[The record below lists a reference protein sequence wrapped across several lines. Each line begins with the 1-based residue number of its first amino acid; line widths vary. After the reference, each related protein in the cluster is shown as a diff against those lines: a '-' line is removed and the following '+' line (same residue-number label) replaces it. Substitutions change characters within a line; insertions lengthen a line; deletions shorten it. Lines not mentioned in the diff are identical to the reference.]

1 MLLAPITVT
10 ASQRNSPNLFA
21 YSVIAALSGLVLF
34 ISLFSN
40 DVYATEIYTW
50 VDEHG
55 VTHFSQEP
63 PEQKQV
69 KKIYSED
76 IKPGK
81 IGSVSPKATAKAKSE
96 PTELE
101 KSAIAIKKSDKA
113 QAKLIC
119 DNAKHSLNILTSH
132 SKLNK
137 QSKESGE
144 SVAMTEEQ
152 RQTAIKEQ
160 KQRVSLFCSK

>member
-10 ASQRNSPNLFA
+10 ASQINSPNLFA
-21 YSVIAALSGLVLF
+21 HSIIAVLSGLLLLT
-34 ISLFSN
+34 SLFSN

-76 IKPGK
+76 IKPAK
-81 IGSVSPKATAKAKSE
+81 IGTVSPKATAKVISE

-101 KSAIAIKKSDKA
+101 KSAIAINKSDKA
-113 QAKLIC
+113 QAKVIC
-119 DNAKHSLNILTSH
+119 ENAKHSLNVLTSH

-160 KQRVSLFCSK
+160 KQRVSLFCAK

>member
-10 ASQRNSPNLFA
+10 ASQSNSTNLFA
-21 YSVIAALSGLVLF
+21 YSVIAALSGFVLF

-55 VTHFSQEP
+55 VTHYSQEP
-63 PEQKQV
+63 PKHNQV

-76 IKPGK
+76 IEPAK
-81 IGSVSPKATAKAKSE
+81 IGTVSPKATAKAKSE

-113 QAKLIC
+113 QAKIIC
-119 DNAKHSLNILTSH
+119 DNAKHSLNVLTSH

-137 QSKESGE
+137 QSKGSGE
-144 SVAMTEEQ
+144 SIAMTEEQ

>member
-1 MLLAPITVT
+1 MLLTPMTVT
-10 ASQRNSPNLFA
+10 ASGRKNPTVYV
-21 YSVIAALSGLVLF
+21 YSVFVVLSAFVLLA
-34 ISLFSN
+34 SLFST
-40 DVYATEIYTW
+40 YAHGTEIYTW

-55 VTHFSQEP
+55 VTHYSQEP
-63 PEQKQV
+63 PKHNQV
-69 KKIYSED
+69 NKIYSED
-76 IKPGK
+76 IEPAK
-81 IGSVSPKATAKAKSE
+81 IGTVSPKATAKAKSE

-101 KSAIAIKKSDKA
+101 QSAIAIKKSDKA
-113 QAKLIC
+113 QAKIIC
-119 DNAKHSLNILTSH
+119 DNAKHSLNVLTSH

-152 RQTAIKEQ
+152 RQAAIKEQ